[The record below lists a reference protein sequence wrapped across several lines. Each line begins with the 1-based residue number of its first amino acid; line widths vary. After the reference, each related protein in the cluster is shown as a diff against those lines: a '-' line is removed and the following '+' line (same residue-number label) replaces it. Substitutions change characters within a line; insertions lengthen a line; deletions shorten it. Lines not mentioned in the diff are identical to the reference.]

1 MKKYQGSSPL
11 KFIPQA
17 AQAVGIA
24 AKIGMGLAGRKKKK
38 AQLKNAQG
46 AYDMQRQQFENMD
59 TSNLYMDKENVFEDA
74 TVSTQAAD
82 FAKAQAL
89 QSQSNTMDQFSQAAG
104 GSGIAAL
111 AQAMAGSSNQQA
123 QASSGDLKKQEITNE
138 RNTMAEAGRIQDQQI
153 EGEYTKRDHELGK
166 IDTLMQLTGQELQ
179 AAQAA
184 KSASDQMLIGGVGDA
199 LGMATPNM
207 AQFLKGKPKNV

>member
-1 MKKYQGSSPL
+1 
-11 KFIPQA
+11 
-17 AQAVGIA
+17 
-24 AKIGMGLAGRKKKK
+24 
-38 AQLKNAQG
+38 
-46 AYDMQRQQFENMD
+46 MQRQQFENMD